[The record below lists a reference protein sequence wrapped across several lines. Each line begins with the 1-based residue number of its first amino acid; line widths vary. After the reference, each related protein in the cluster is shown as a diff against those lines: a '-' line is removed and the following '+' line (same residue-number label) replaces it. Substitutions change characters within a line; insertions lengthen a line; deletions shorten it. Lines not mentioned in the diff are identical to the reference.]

1 MREDDGRK
9 LDHHTLEVLRLRAV
23 DQVARG
29 VPAAEVGAGLTAVG
43 IHPKTIYTWLAQ
55 ARAGGRQALLSRSA
69 PGPRRK
75 LSDTQLRELADLII
89 TTDPRDHGFPVAL
102 WTREIVRQLIAAR
115 FGVPLTVASVGR
127 TLHDLGLSAQRPL
140 YRAEQAD
147 PAAVAA
153 WKQGEYPAIAAAA
166 RAAGGTVFFVDEAGV
181 RSDYH
186 AGTTW
191 APVGRT
197 PTVAATGARFGL
209 NLISAISAQGA
220 LRFSVLTGTLTA
232 AGFIAFLKRL
242 LHDAQRIGAGPVF
255 CIVDNH
261 PAHRAT
267 AVDRFVDS
275 THGAPRLHRLP
286 AYSPQLNP
294 DEWVWKNV
302 KHDRV
307 APSAPRGPEQMK
319 AVVTAACAG
328 CSAYRRSSWASSA
341 TPSWRTSPLSPEV
354 THPAISLVSSEPVEE
369 PALSVVVLG
378 WAG

>member
-9 LDHHTLEVLRLRAV
+9 LDHRTLEVLRLRAV

-43 IHPKTIYTWLAQ
+43 IHPKTIYTWLAK

-147 PAAVAA
+147 PAAVAR
-153 WKQGEYPAIAAAA
+153 WKQVEYPRIAAAA
-166 RAAGGTVFFVDEAGV
+166 KTTGGTVYFVDEAGV

-191 APVGRT
+191 APVAQT
-197 PTVAATGARFGL
+197 PAVRSTGARFGL
-209 NLISAISAQGA
+209 NMISAISARGA
-220 LRFSVLTGTLTA
+220 LRFSVLAGTLTGA
-232 AGFIAFLKRL
+232 RFIGFLQRL
-242 LHDAQRIGAGPVF
+242 IPDAQRAGAGPVF
-255 CIVDNH
+255 VIVDGH
-261 PAHRAT
+261 PVSAAQSGRVGVEERQTRRGGPGGAERPRADEGGHHRPAAPAAAPTAHR
-267 AVDRFVDS
+267 
-275 THGAPRLHRLP
+275 PRLLRRPGTRLH
-286 AYSPQLNP
+286 Q
-294 DEWVWKNV
+294 
-302 KHDRV
+302 
-307 APSAPRGPEQMK
+307 RGRLK
-319 AVVTAACAG
+319 
-328 CSAYRRSSWASSA
+328 SSILQSHW
-341 TPSWRTSPLSPEV
+341 
-354 THPAISLVSSEPVEE
+354 
-369 PALSVVVLG
+369 
-378 WAG
+378 